1 MTLKNRLSQL
11 IEFYTILYYIRTTP
25 VENVFKINFN
35 ITKKIRLLA
44 YIIVL
49 DWF

>member
-1 MTLKNRLSQL
+1 MTLKSSFVTINR
-11 IEFYTILYYIRTTP
+11 ILYDVILHPYDP

-35 ITKKIRLLA
+35 IIEKIRLLA